1 MENIRITV
9 LSVLFLSAAVYLA
22 DMLISGTGMEKTVRY
37 ITGLMAVCT
46 LVIPLYNSL
55 SGWQPDAFEESYI
68 FEPDTGLY
76 FQERSM
82 LEENLEKLI
91 YDKLLSEGIKA
102 ESVSVNLQISE
113 DNELTDISADIIL
126 CKGQSENLQRVRE
139 LIGEDLGIKCRAVT
153 DKA

>member
-9 LSVLFLSAAVYLA
+9 LSVLFLSAAVCLA

-113 DNELTDISADIIL
+113 DNEITDISADIIL